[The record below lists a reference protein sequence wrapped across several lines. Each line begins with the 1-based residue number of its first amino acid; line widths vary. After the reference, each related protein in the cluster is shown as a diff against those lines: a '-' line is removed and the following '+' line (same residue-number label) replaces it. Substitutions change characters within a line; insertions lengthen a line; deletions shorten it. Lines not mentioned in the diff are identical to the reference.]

1 MKAMRYYE
9 VAPTKIV
16 RANASTFTYAS
27 DTPVAIGAFVM
38 IPVGK
43 QTLLG
48 VVVKEVTRP
57 DYATKEISELL
68 NIPNLPLQLVQTA
81 EWMSS
86 YYHSHLA
93 TVFQTIL
100 PRGLT
105 KSRRYKQRSNLV
117 HERDRTHFLLNE
129 QQQEALDT
137 LGKTDSGTV
146 LLHGVT
152 GSGKTTV
159 YIEYAKQ
166 MLAQNKS
173 VIVLVP
179 EIALTSQL
187 VAEFQQHFP
196 DVVLAHSKQTEA
208 ERHTSWLAVAGSTVP
223 QVVIG
228 PRSALFLPLKSIG
241 AVIIDEAHEPSYK
254 QDQSPR
260 YSSLRVGGV
269 LARLHGGIV
278 IQGTATPLVSE
289 YFLAK
294 ENNRPIIELP
304 ERARADAIAPK
315 VTLVDM
321 TKRGSFVQHRFLSDE
336 LLSKMQASLDA
347 GEQALI
353 FHNRRGSAST
363 TLCENCGWSATCP
376 RCFIPLTLHSDAHE
390 LRCHICAHTEKV
402 PTSCPMCH
410 ETDIV
415 HKGIG
420 TKLVESE
427 IRRLFP
433 NKKIMRFDGDTASTE
448 TIEHQYQ
455 ALYSGEAEI
464 IIGTQ
469 VVAKG
474 LDLPKLSTVGV
485 VQADAGLNLPDFS
498 SSERTFQLLAQVIGR
513 VGRSSRRTN
522 VVIQSYQPSNPA
534 VQYGIEQNYDA
545 FYKETLAMRKQGNFP
560 PFTHLLKLTCTYKTE
575 AAAIRNSKEFAK
587 LIRTQYPD
595 VSVLGPTPAFY
606 ERQRDTYRWQI
617 TVKSAKRA
625 QLLAIISEV
634 PSQYWQ
640 YDIDPMNLL

>member
-1 MKAMRYYE
+1 MRYYE

-27 DTPVAIGAFVM
+27 DTPVAIGACVM

>member
-1 MKAMRYYE
+1 MRYYE

-68 NIPNLPLQLVQTA
+68 NIPNLPLQLVQAA

>member
-1 MKAMRYYE
+1 MRYYE

-16 RANASTFTYAS
+16 RANANTFTYAS
-27 DTPVAIGAFVM
+27 NSPLTVGAFVT

-48 VVVKEVTRP
+48 VTVKEVTRP
-57 DYATKEISELL
+57 DYQTKEISELL
-68 NIPNLPLQLVQTA
+68 DIPAIPLPLIQTA

-93 TVFQTIL
+93 TVLQTIL

-105 KSRRYKQRSNLV
+105 KSRRLKQRSNLL
-117 HERDRTHFLLNE
+117 HERDRTHFLLNK
-129 QQQEALDT
+129 QQRVALDI
-137 LGKTDSGTV
+137 LSKTSSGTV

-152 GSGKTTV
+152 GSGKTTI

-196 DVVLAHSKQTEA
+196 DVILAHSKQTEA
-208 ERHTSWLAVAGSTVP
+208 ERHTSWLAVAGATTP
-223 QVVIG
+223 QVIIG

-241 AVIIDEAHEPSYK
+241 AIIIDEAHEPSYK

-260 YSSLRVGGV
+260 YSSLRVAGV
-269 LARLHGGIV
+269 LAKLHKGIV

-294 ENNRPIIELP
+294 ENNRPIIELS
-304 ERARADAIAPK
+304 ERARKDAVAPE

-321 TKRGSFVQHRFLSDE
+321 TKRSSFVRHRFLSDD

-347 GEQALI
+347 GEQVLI

-376 RCFIPLTLHSDAHE
+376 RCFIPLTLHSDTHE
-390 LRCHICAHTEKV
+390 LRCHICAYTEKV
-402 PTSCPMCH
+402 PTSCPVCH
-410 ETDIV
+410 ETDII

-485 VQADAGLNLPDFS
+485 VQADAGLSLPDFS

-513 VGRSSRRTN
+513 VGRSSRPTN
-522 VVIQSYQPSNPA
+522 VVIQSYQPNNPA
-534 VQYGIEQNYDA
+534 VQYGIEQNYHA
-545 FYKETLAMRKQGNFP
+545 FYKETLTTRKQSNFP

-575 AAAIRNSKEFAK
+575 AAAIRNSKALAN
-587 LIRTQYPD
+587 LIRAQYPE

-625 QLLAIISEV
+625 QLLAIIDEV

>member
-1 MKAMRYYE
+1 MRYYE
-9 VAPTKIV
+9 VAPTKII
-16 RANASTFTYAS
+16 RANANTFTYAS
-27 DTPVAIGAFVM
+27 AEPLSVGSFVM
-38 IPVGK
+38 TPVGK
-43 QTLLG
+43 QTLIG
-48 VVVKEVTRP
+48 VIIKEVTRP
-57 DYATKEISELL
+57 TYVTKEITQPLA
-68 NIPNLPLQLVQTA
+68 IPSLPLQLVQTA
-81 EWMSS
+81 VWMSN
-86 YYHSHLA
+86 YYHTHLA
-93 TVFQTIL
+93 TVLQTIL

-105 KSRRYKQRSNLV
+105 KTRRVKQRESHT
-117 HERDRTHFLLNE
+117 HERDRTHFLLNSH
-129 QQQEALDT
+129 QKAALDT
-137 LGKTDSGTV
+137 LSTTESGTV

-159 YIEYAKQ
+159 YIEYAKRI
-166 MLAQNKS
+166 LAAGKS

-196 DVVLAHSKQTEA
+196 DVILAHSKQTEA
-208 ERHTSWLAVAGSTVP
+208 ERHIAWLAVASADSP
-223 QVVIG
+223 QVIIG

-241 AVIIDEAHEPSYK
+241 TIIIDEAHEPSYK

-260 YSSLRVGGV
+260 YSALRVAGV
-269 LARLHGGIV
+269 LAKLHKGIV

-304 ERARADAIAPK
+304 ERARANAVAPEI
-315 VTLVDM
+315 TLVDM
-321 TKRGSFVQHRFLSDE
+321 TKRGSFMQHRFLSDE
-336 LLSKMQASLDA
+336 LLKNMQKSLDT
-347 GEQALI
+347 GEQVLI

-363 TLCENCGWSATCP
+363 TLCENCGWSAICP
-376 RCFIPLTLHSDAHE
+376 RCFIPLTLHSDTHE
-390 LRCHICAHTEKV
+390 LRCHICVYTEKV
-402 PTSCPMCH
+402 PTSCPVCH
-410 ETDIV
+410 ETDII

-420 TKLVESE
+420 TKLIESE
-427 IRRLFP
+427 VRRLFP
-433 NKKIMRFDGDTASTE
+433 NKKIMRFDGDTESTE

-485 VQADAGLNLPDFS
+485 VQADAGLSLPDFS

-513 VGRSSRRTN
+513 VGRSALPTH
-522 VVIQSYQPSNPA
+522 VVIQSYQPNNPA
-534 VQYGIEQNYDA
+534 VQYGIEQNYEA
-545 FYKETLAMRKQGNFP
+545 FYKETLSIRKQANFP
-560 PFTHLLKLTCTYKTE
+560 PFTYLLKFVCTYKTE
-575 AAAIRNSKEFAK
+575 AAAIRNSKTLANQ
-587 LIRTQYPD
+587 IRARHSD
-595 VSVLGPTPAFY
+595 VSVFGPTPAFY

-625 QLLAIISEV
+625 QLLTIIDEL

-640 YDIDPMNLL
+640 YDIDPNNLL

>member
-1 MKAMRYYE
+1 MKYYE
-9 VAPTKIV
+9 VAPTRII
-16 RANASTFTYAS
+16 RANANTFTYAS
-27 DTPVAIGAFVM
+27 NTPLVTGAFVT

-48 VVVKEVTRP
+48 VVVKEVTAP
-57 DYATKEISELL
+57 DYATKEVSELL
-68 NIPNLPLQLVQTA
+68 DIPSLPTQLVQTA

-86 YYHSHLA
+86 YYHAHLA
-93 TVFQTIL
+93 TVFQTTL

-105 KSRRYKQRSNLV
+105 KSRRIKQRERLT

-129 QQQEALDT
+129 KQLSALET
-137 LGKTDSGTV
+137 LTKTNSGTV

-166 MLAQNKS
+166 LLGQNKS
-173 VIVLVP
+173 VIILVP

-196 DVVLAHSKQTEA
+196 DVILAHSKQTEA
-208 ERHTSWLAVAGSTVP
+208 ERHTAWLAVANAITP
-223 QVVIG
+223 QVIIG

-241 AVIIDEAHEPSYK
+241 AIIIDEAHEPSYK

-260 YSSLRVGGV
+260 YSALRVAGV
-269 LARLHGGIV
+269 LAKLHSGIV

-289 YFLAK
+289 YYLAK

-304 ERARADAIAPK
+304 ERARADAVAP
-315 VTLVDM
+315 VVRLVDM
-321 TKRGSFVQHRFLSDE
+321 TKRSSFVRHRFLSDE

-347 GEQALI
+347 GEQVLI

-376 RCFIPLTLHSDAHE
+376 RCFVPLTLHSDAHE
-390 LRCHICAHTEKV
+390 LRCHICAHIEKV
-402 PTSCPMCH
+402 PTSCPVCH
-410 ETDIV
+410 ETDII

-433 NKKIMRFDGDTASTE
+433 NKKIMRFDGDTASNE

-485 VQADAGLNLPDFS
+485 VQADAGLSLPDFS

-513 VGRSSRRTN
+513 VGRSSRATN
-522 VVIQSYQPSNPA
+522 VVIQSYQPTNPA

-545 FYKETLAMRKQGNFP
+545 FYEQTLALRKQSNFP
-560 PFTHLLKLTCTYKTE
+560 PFTHLLKLTCMYKTE
-575 AAAIRNSKEFAK
+575 AAAIRNSKALAT

-617 TVKSAKRA
+617 TIKSAKRA
-625 QLLAIISEV
+625 QLLAIIGKI

>member
-1 MKAMRYYE
+1 MRYYE

>member
-1 MKAMRYYE
+1 MRYYE

-16 RANASTFTYAS
+16 RANASTFTYAN
-27 DTPVAIGAFVM
+27 DTPVTIGAFVM

-48 VVVKEVTRP
+48 VVIKGVARP
-57 DYATKEISELL
+57 DYPTKEISELL
-68 NIPNLPLQLVQTA
+68 DIPPLPLQLTHTA
-81 EWMSS
+81 EWMSD

-105 KSRRYKQRSNLV
+105 KSRRSKQRPSLV
-117 HERDRTHFLLNE
+117 HERDRTHFLLNK
-129 QQQEALDT
+129 QQQAALDT
-137 LGKTDSGTV
+137 LRKTDSGTA

-166 MLAQNKS
+166 MLVQNKS
-173 VIVLVP
+173 VVVLVP

-187 VAEFQQHFP
+187 VAEFQQHFT

-208 ERHTSWLAVAGSTVP
+208 ERHTAWLAVANATTP
-223 QVVIG
+223 QVIIG

-241 AVIIDEAHEPSYK
+241 AIIIDEAHEPSYK

-260 YSSLRVGGV
+260 YSALRVAGV
-269 LARLHGGIV
+269 LAKLHEGIV

-304 ERARADAIAPK
+304 ERARTDAVAPEI
-315 VTLVDM
+315 TLVDM
-321 TKRGSFVQHRFLSDE
+321 TKRNSFVRHRFLSDE
-336 LLSKMQASLDA
+336 LLSKMQASLDS
-347 GEQALI
+347 GEQILI

-363 TLCENCGWSATCP
+363 TLCENCGWSAACP

-390 LRCHICAHTEKV
+390 LRCHICAYTEKV
-402 PTSCPMCH
+402 PTSCPVCH
-410 ETDIV
+410 ETDII

-433 NKKIMRFDGDTASTE
+433 HKKIMRFDGDTASTE

-485 VQADAGLNLPDFS
+485 IQADAGLSLPDFS

-513 VGRSSRRTN
+513 VGRSSRPTN
-522 VVIQSYQPSNPA
+522 VIIQSYQPSNPA

-545 FYKETLAMRKQGNFP
+545 FYKETLATRKRSNFP

-575 AAAIRNSKEFAK
+575 AAAIRNSKALAT
-587 LIRTQYPD
+587 LIRTQHSE

-625 QLLAIISEV
+625 QLLAIIGEV